1 MWSDSV
7 QSQDQPED
15 TSHVSER
22 ASEKDR
28 SHQQK
33 EALIMEELRLK
44 FEYEELMTMKSELE
58 RKKRT
63 ERREI
68 AELQEEIATMQT
80 LYQYRTYSV
89 DSSEE
94 DSDPGEPGDTGEA
107 RAQRLHLLATLKRE
121 QRALEEKKAALG
133 ARLAEERA
141 ACLRLR
147 VSIRLEQ
154 ERIRRQKLSQFPG
167 IGFGK
172 PNLMD

>member
-15 TSHVSER
+15 TIHVSER

-80 LYQYRTYSV
+80 LYQYR
-89 DSSEE
+89 
-94 DSDPGEPGDTGEA
+94 
-107 RAQRLHLLATLKRE
+107 
-121 QRALEEKKAALG
+121 
-133 ARLAEERA
+133 
-141 ACLRLR
+141 
-147 VSIRLEQ
+147 
-154 ERIRRQKLSQFPG
+154 
-167 IGFGK
+167 
-172 PNLMD
+172 